1 MASGKALGSA
11 AMGAAGEPPPGKE
24 RVMRVLRRAAV
35 LILLG
40 LNLGTPWAGATPPRS
55 AAQSHP
61 SRRATAQ
68 HVLDYLS
75 GLLTSFWLQGGCT
88 IDPDGRCA
96 PGTQLL
102 NADEGCTLD
111 PNGRCAPGT
120 QTRNLDAACGM
131 DPL

>member
-1 MASGKALGSA
+1 MGTREAWDSA

-24 RVMRVLRRAAV
+24 LVMRVLRRAAV

-40 LNLGTPWAGATPPRS
+40 LTLGTPWAGASPLRP

-68 HVLDYLS
+68 HVLDYLG
-75 GLLTSFWLQGGCT
+75 GLLTSFWLKTGCT
-88 IDPDGRCA
+88 I
-96 PGTQLL
+96 
-102 NADEGCTLD
+102 D

-120 QTRNLDAACGM
+120 QTRNIDAGCGM
-131 DPL
+131 DPLGHCAPGH